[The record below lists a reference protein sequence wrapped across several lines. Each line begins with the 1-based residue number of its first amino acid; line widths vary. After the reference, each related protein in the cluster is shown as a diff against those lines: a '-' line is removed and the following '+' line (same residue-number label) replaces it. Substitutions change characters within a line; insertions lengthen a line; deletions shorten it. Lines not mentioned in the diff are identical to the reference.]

1 MKPLKDEEA
10 ADGIS
15 RKQSQNAVYQT
26 CATLACG
33 EALAAANADPTSVT
47 QGGCGVNYGRRV
59 GKCCLSAFKIATKSN
74 HKSRL
79 QHIFLIYIQIMT

>member
-33 EALAAANADPTSVT
+33 EALGRQMQT
-47 QGGCGVNYGRRV
+47 RRV
-59 GKCCLSAFKIATKSN
+59 LQQMSDE
-74 HKSRL
+74 RL
-79 QHIFLIYIQIMT
+79 RDIGLRREDVE

>member
-10 ADGIS
+10 ADGIL

-47 QGGCGVNYGRRV
+47 
-59 GKCCLSAFKIATKSN
+59 SDE
-74 HKSRL
+74 
-79 QHIFLIYIQIMT
+79 

>member
-33 EALAAANADPTSVT
+33 RRWRRQMQT
-47 QGGCGVNYGRRV
+47 RRV
-59 GKCCLSAFKIATKSN
+59 LQQMSDE
-74 HKSRL
+74 RL
-79 QHIFLIYIQIMT
+79 RDIGLRREDVE

>member
-26 CATLACG
+26 CATLAGG

-47 QGGCGVNYGRRV
+47 ADERLRDIGLRREDV
-59 GKCCLSAFKIATKSN
+59 E
-74 HKSRL
+74 
-79 QHIFLIYIQIMT
+79 

>member
-15 RKQSQNAVYQT
+15 RKQSAVYQT
-26 CATLACG
+26 CATLAGG

-47 QGGCGVNYGRRV
+47 
-59 GKCCLSAFKIATKSN
+59 ADE
-74 HKSRL
+74 
-79 QHIFLIYIQIMT
+79 

>member
-26 CATLACG
+26 CATLAGG
-33 EALAAANADPTSVT
+33 EALAAAMQT
-47 QGGCGVNYGRRV
+47 RRV
-59 GKCCLSAFKIATKSN
+59 LQQMSDE
-74 HKSRL
+74 RL
-79 QHIFLIYIQIMT
+79 RDIGLRREDVE

>member
-26 CATLACG
+26 CATLAGG
-33 EALAAANADPTSVT
+33 EALAAANAACLHSKLLQNPTIKV
-47 QGGCGVNYGRRV
+47 VYN
-59 GKCCLSAFKIATKSN
+59 
-74 HKSRL
+74 
-79 QHIFLIYIQIMT
+79 IFF

>member
-1 MKPLKDEEA
+1 MMKPLKDEEA

-33 EALAAANADPTSVT
+33 EALAAENADPTSVT
-47 QGGCGVNYGRRV
+47 
-59 GKCCLSAFKIATKSN
+59 ADE
-74 HKSRL
+74 
-79 QHIFLIYIQIMT
+79 